1 MRGHQFH
8 PLGKLSS
15 SHPSALMGKT
25 CNLPNPEAAQILS
38 FTATEKFGTVQ
49 QRMASTAYAK
59 QDQGRGRDVGRLA
72 DCCLGEERENERT
85 KKADGGTLQGEEM
98 RRKKHSVC

>member
-1 MRGHQFH
+1 MTVNSRG
-8 PLGKLSS
+8 
-15 SHPSALMGKT
+15 A
-25 CNLPNPEAAQILS
+25 
-38 FTATEKFGTVQ
+38 GTVQ